1 MAIGTKPT
9 LADSNLYE
17 NVALYRS
24 TIGAL
29 QYLILS
35 RPNIA
40 FSVNKL
46 SQFLKAPTQQHWQ
59 ARKRLLRYLKGT
71 PNFGLHFTKSNRL
84 NLECYTDVDW
94 AGSLENRISTNGCCV
109 FLGSNLIQWT
119 FRKQKV
125 VALSSTEAEY
135 RALAQGAIELAWFCS
150 LFSEI
155 GVTLSEIPVI
165 WCDNQSAGS
174 LASNLVFHGRT
185 KHIELDT
192 HYVREQVTSNNLKVQ
207 YVPTEYQKVDIFTK
221 ALSVSKFVE
230 LRDKLTVKASASTP
244 VQ

>member
-1 MAIGTKPT
+1 MAVGTKLT
-9 LADSNLYE
+9 LADSNPYE
-17 NVALYRS
+17 NVALYKS

-35 RPNIA
+35 RLDIA

-46 SQFLKAPTQQHWQ
+46 SQFLKALIQQHWQ
-59 ARKRLLRYLKGT
+59 ACKRLLRYLKGT
-71 PNFGLHFTKSNRL
+71 LNFGLHFTKSNRL

-94 AGSLENRISTNGCCV
+94 VGSLEDRRSTNSCCV

-125 VALSSTEAEY
+125 VALSFTEVD
-135 RALAQGAIELAWFCS
+135 RELLLKRLQSWH
-150 LFSEI
+150 
-155 GVTLSEIPVI
+155 VI

-174 LASNLVFHGRT
+174 LASNLVFHGRI

-207 YVPTEYQKVDIFTK
+207 YVPTEYQKADIFTK